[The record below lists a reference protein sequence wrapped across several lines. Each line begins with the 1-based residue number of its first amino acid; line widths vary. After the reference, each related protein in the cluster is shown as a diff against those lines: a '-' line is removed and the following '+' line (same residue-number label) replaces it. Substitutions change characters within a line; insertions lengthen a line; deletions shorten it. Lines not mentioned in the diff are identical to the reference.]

1 MDELVRLMLENL
13 PSFVGLILAVYVL
26 WRQNEKLLEEFFS
39 EMDEIKAEIADL
51 RQKLPKQR

>member
-26 WRQNEKLLEEFFS
+26 WRQNEKLLEEFFG

-51 RQKLPKQR
+51 RQKLLK